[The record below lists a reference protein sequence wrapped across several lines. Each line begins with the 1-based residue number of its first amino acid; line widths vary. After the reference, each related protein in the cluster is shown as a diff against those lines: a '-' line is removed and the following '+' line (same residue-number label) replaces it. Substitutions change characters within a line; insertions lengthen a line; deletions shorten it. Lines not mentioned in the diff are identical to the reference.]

1 MNLELTRGYSLGL
14 WWLEHRKEFPMR
26 KLAGTVIF
34 AAALVAAPGIGFAH
48 GGGGPS
54 GGSGSGMVSSEGAMR
69 NREEAAK
76 IAYNS
81 AVRTV
86 KTAKECD
93 ADAAKATTPEK
104 IAKAHDKAQKYY
116 QEALTKL
123 IDVVGLDPKMYQA
136 WNYLGF
142 ANRHLGHYEDSLSSY
157 AKALEL
163 SPTYADA
170 IEYRGEAYLGLNR
183 IDDAKDAYM
192 TLFRDSRPLADEL
205 MTAMHHWADAR
216 RLDGQGLSPTEVEA
230 FAKWMD
236 ERESVARQTASLATG
251 APPIWR

>member
-1 MNLELTRGYSLGL
+1 
-14 WWLEHRKEFPMR
+14 
-26 KLAGTVIF
+26 
-34 AAALVAAPGIGFAH
+34 
-48 GGGGPS
+48 
-54 GGSGSGMVSSEGAMR
+54 MVTTEGAMR

-81 AVRTV
+81 AVRSI
-86 KTAKECD
+86 KNAKDYD

-104 IAKAHDKAQKYY
+104 SAKAHDKAQKYY
-116 QEALTKL
+116 QEAITKL
-123 IDVVGLDPKMYQA
+123 IDVVGLNPKMYEA

-142 ANRHLGHYEDSLSSY
+142 ANRHLGHYEDALSSY

-163 SPTYADA
+163 NPAYPDA
-170 IEYRGEAYLGLNR
+170 IEYRGEAYLGLNQ

-192 TLFRDSRPLADEL
+192 TLFRDSRPLANEL
-205 MTAMHHWADAR
+205 MTAMHQWADAR
-216 RLDGQGLSPTEVEA
+216 RKDAQGLSPTDVEA

-236 ERESVARQTASLATG
+236 ERETVAAQTASLATG